1 MRIVRNPEWV
11 PLLKRQPYLKPQNR
25 YVKLL
30 IVEENGAMSRL
41 LRALLEGLAIS
52 VSQCNEGARAL
63 EACANSM
70 PDYVVIDLNLA
81 DVDAFGAIRQMVAS
95 HPGVRILLLGEGDD
109 TRLRG
114 RAAEA
119 GVWKYVLKESLIDVR
134 RFLEAAEEA
143 KRLND

>member
-1 MRIVRNPEWV
+1 M
-11 PLLKRQPYLKPQNR
+11 
-25 YVKLL
+25 
-30 IVEENGAMSRL
+30 
-41 LRALLEGLAIS
+41 
-52 VSQCNEGARAL
+52 
-63 EACANSM
+63 
-70 PDYVVIDLNLA
+70 
-81 DVDAFGAIRQMVAS
+81 
-95 HPGVRILLLGEGDD
+95 RILLLGEEDD